1 MIEQTLVVET
11 DSEIVEG
18 SNEVTILELLAI
30 QAMMNPTREES
41 DEELFEWSGKFE
53 DL

>member
-1 MIEQTLVVET
+1 MIEQNLIVET
-11 DSEIVEG
+11 DSEMVDG
-18 SNEVTILELLAI
+18 SGEVTILELLAI
-30 QAMMNPTREES
+30 QAMMNPNHEES